1 MMNDDI
7 KKFIE
12 EKGLTTQDVLKYIVD
27 DSIDR
32 FKELHSWKEKDYAE
46 FEILLNHLKDVNGKK
61 DVKTGEKGKALEKIV
76 NFIIRKTYFFEV
88 YENITTGTNE
98 IDQII
103 RLSDKGLQALGS
115 LQISRELLQ
124 IEEDIFL
131 GECKNYAQNLSVT
144 YVGKFYGLLKST
156 DCSFGII
163 FSYKG
168 LTGNEESWTD
178 SHGLLKIFR
187 LIEKYESQNPNFY
200 ILEFNID
207 DYEKI
212 KDGVSFFD
220 LVKEKKTAI
229 QIGTNHNQF
238 LDQSLEDTKM
248 EVIEKVNKLKKAD

>member
-7 KKFIE
+7 KKFVE
-12 EKGLTTQDVLKYIVD
+12 EKGLTTQDFLKYFVD

-32 FKELHSWKEKDYAE
+32 FNELHRWKEKDCAE
-46 FEILLNHLKDVNGKK
+46 FAALLDHLKYVNGNK
-61 DVKTGEKGKALEKIV
+61 DVKTGEKGKALEQLV
-76 NFIIRKTYFFEV
+76 NFIIRKSYFFEV

-103 RLSDKGLQALGS
+103 RLSNRGIQALGS
-115 LQISRELLQ
+115 LQIDRKLLQ

-131 GECKNYAQNLSVT
+131 GECKNYSQNLSVT

-168 LTGNEESWTD
+168 LTGSEEAWAD
-178 SHGLLKIFR
+178 SYGLIRVFR
-187 LIEKYESQNPNFY
+187 LIEKYESQNPNFF
-200 ILEFNID
+200 ILEFNIE

-212 KDGVSFFD
+212 LQGVSFYD
-220 LVKEKKTAI
+220 LLKQKKAAL

-238 LDQSLEDTKM
+238 LEQSLEDSKN
-248 EVIEKVNKLKKAD
+248 EVINKMKELKKGG